1 MLTYVTSLT
10 TAGEPAAAAAE
21 QAAASLKLHGYAGAG
36 APATRPLISGIAESA
51 KALADVGRAARTR
64 GELVVPQ
71 RGV

>member
-21 QAAASLKLHGYAGAG
+21 QAAVSLKLHGYAGA
-36 APATRPLISGIAESA
+36 AMRPLISGIAESA
-51 KALADVGRAARTR
+51 KALAEVGQAARTR
-64 GELVVPQ
+64 GELVVSQ

>member
-21 QAAASLKLHGYAGAG
+21 QAAASLKLHGYAGTA
-36 APATRPLISGIAESA
+36 AARPLISGIAESA
-51 KALADVGRAARTR
+51 KALAEVGRAARTR